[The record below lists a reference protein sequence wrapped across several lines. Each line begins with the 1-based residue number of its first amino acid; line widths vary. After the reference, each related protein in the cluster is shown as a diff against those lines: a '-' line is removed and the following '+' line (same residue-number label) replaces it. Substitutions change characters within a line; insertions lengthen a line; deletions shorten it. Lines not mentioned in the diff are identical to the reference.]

1 MRERTM
7 EATMLRITDSGIER
21 LSSDGWQEMGPDNIV
36 EIPGGNCIQVNA
48 ESYWSGFFQG
58 LAGGV
63 LVALFTL
70 GIVAA
75 SS

>member
-1 MRERTM
+1 MNT
-7 EATMLRITDSGIER
+7 TMLRISDSGIER

-36 EIPGGNCIQVNA
+36 EVPGGNYLAINS
-48 ESYWSGFFQG
+48 EGYWSGFFQG